1 MDNRLCK
8 WWNSIYKLARTLSIS
23 ELNIPNCP
31 SAMNS
36 ELLEEIEKLAE
47 NKIKEQVEET
57 ISYVQKTYGA
67 DVFLFGVNINRF
79 APNTWDKIK
88 DDWDQHFR
96 YLDFDIDVKVS
107 IKQFGLI
114 K

>member
-1 MDNRLCK
+1 
-8 WWNSIYKLARTLSIS
+8 
-23 ELNIPNCP
+23 
-31 SAMNS
+31 
-36 ELLEEIEKLAE
+36 
-47 NKIKEQVEET
+47 
-57 ISYVQKTYGA
+57 
-67 DVFLFGVNINRF
+67 LFGVNINRF

-107 IKQFGLI
+107 IKQFGLM